1 MMRDFCTKM
10 VFITILFFTLGT
22 SYSQKKVT
30 FHDNV
35 WLSYLGKNNFSS
47 KWSLTLEASMRYANR
62 LARKQQWF
70 IRPSIDY
77 QVSKKFNASVGYSY
91 INNYRYGSRPLFAI
105 ENTEQNVWLQGTY
118 ISHKGKFKYTH
129 RLRDENR
136 AVAIIKDSLN
146 PTTGITNYSVSN
158 NEYRNRLRYLF
169 LVNYTLKEKNYE
181 PKWLAILGNEV
192 FLNIGEAS
200 GKTLLNQNRLIA
212 GLAYNI
218 NPENQIQI
226 AYVHQNIWNFANTLV
241 ENNPTIRISYITNFD
256 WY

>member
-1 MMRDFCTKM
+1 MMRDFCTKFTFTT
-10 VFITILFFTLGT
+10 VLILILST
-22 SYSQKKVT
+22 SYGQEKVT
-30 FHDNV
+30 FQDNV

-47 KWSLTLEASMRYANR
+47 KWSITLEASMRYANR

-77 QVSKKFNASVGYSY
+77 QISKKFNASVGYTY
-91 INNYRYGSRPLFAI
+91 LNNFRYGSKPLYAI
-105 ENTEQNVWLQGTY
+105 DNIEQNIWLQGTY

-136 AVAIIKDSLN
+136 NVAVIKDSLN
-146 PTTGITNYSVSN
+146 PTTGITKYEVTKY
-158 NEYRNRLRYLF
+158 EYQNRLRYLF
-169 LVNYTLKEKNYE
+169 LVNYTLMEKNYE

-192 FLNIGEAS
+192 FLNMGAMS

-212 GLAYNI
+212 GLGFNI

-226 AYVHQNIWNFANTLV
+226 AYVHQNIWNFENTIV
-241 ENNPTIRISYITNFD
+241 ENNPTVRVSYITNFD